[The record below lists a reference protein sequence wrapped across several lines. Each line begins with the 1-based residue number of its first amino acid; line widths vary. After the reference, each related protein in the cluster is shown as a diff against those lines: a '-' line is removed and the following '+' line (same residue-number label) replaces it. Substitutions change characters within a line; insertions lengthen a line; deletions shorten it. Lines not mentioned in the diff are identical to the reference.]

1 MLIINHLYFLYN
13 NHVCL
18 QNETSRGRRGR
29 RRRGELRTEQEI
41 GGILAILNDIG
52 ARQNEPANIIYL
64 PSKHQ
69 IIAIMKEILSKIP
82 KHLTSCPVLTD
93 KKEWILGAA
102 SLALGV
108 GSSLF
113 GANKAK
119 KAVRRAAA
127 ENTYRT
133 NAEKAWYDKNY
144 NTDYL
149 DTKAGQNL
157 MRRAKEVQ
165 DEYVRKADGAAA
177 VGGGTAASVAMAKEA
192 ANKAMG
198 DTIANV
204 AAQDTA
210 RKQHVED
217 AHLRNTQQL
226 SRERQQIE
234 QQKAQ
239 ATSDAAQNASNA
251 MFNFGVNQV
260 GSQLEGAKG
269 LKTNDLANSKPTL
282 DNTNVSQIAEGLSYK
297 TNPSGFIN
305 PSTTSGHTML
315 DEAVGELNKRK
326 PNVPHVG
333 V

>member
-1 MLIINHLYFLYN
+1 MGLL
-13 NHVCL
+13 
-18 QNETSRGRRGR
+18 EGKEG
-29 RRRGELRTEQEI
+29 GEEGVSCAPRKKLV
-41 GGILAILNDIG
+41 GFGAILNVVG
-52 ARQNEPANIIYL
+52 TRQNEPSNIIYL

-69 IIAIMKEILSKIP
+69 IIAIMTEILSKIP
-82 KHLTSCPVLTD
+82 KHLTSCPVLGD
-93 KKEWILGAA
+93 KKEWVLGAA

-119 KAVRRAAA
+119 KAARRAQA

-177 VGGGTAASVAMAKEA
+177 VGGGTGASVAMAKEA

-217 AHLRNTQQL
+217 AHLQNTQQL

-251 MFNFGVNQV
+251 MFNFGVNQL
-260 GSQLEGAKG
+260 GSELEGAKG
-269 LKTNDLANSKPTL
+269 VKTNTLDSNGKPI
-282 DNTNVSQIAEGLSYK
+282 DNTNVSHTMNETARSAASDHLAESMMSPEEKNQYRLKKAVGLS
-297 TNPSGFIN
+297 GL
-305 PSTTSGHTML
+305 G
-315 DEAVGELNKRK
+315 
-326 PNVPHVG
+326 
-333 V
+333 

>member
-1 MLIINHLYFLYN
+1 MTGNTAKRIAKYYIFALVN
-13 NHVCL
+13 
-18 QNETSRGRRGR
+18 
-29 RRRGELRTEQEI
+29 
-41 GGILAILNDIG
+41 
-52 ARQNEPANIIYL
+52 
-64 PSKHQ
+64 Q
-69 IIAIMKEILSKIP
+69 IIAIMSEILARIP
-82 KHLTSCPVLTD
+82 KNLTACPVLGE

-119 KAVRRAAA
+119 KAARRAQA
-127 ENTYRT
+127 ENQYRT

-149 DTKAGQNL
+149 DTKAGSNL
-157 MRRAKEVQ
+157 MRRAQEVQ
-165 DEYVRKADGAAA
+165 DEYIRKADGAAA
-177 VGGGTAASVAMAKEA
+177 VGGGTAASVAQAKES

-198 DTIANV
+198 DTIANI
-204 AAQDTA
+204 AAQDTS

-217 AHLRNTQQL
+217 AHLQNTQQL

-251 MFNFGVNQV
+251 LFNFGVNQL
-260 GSQLEGAKG
+260 GSELEGAKSQ
-269 LKTNDLANSKPTL
+269 NSSKLENPTPTL
-282 DNTNVSQIAEGLSYK
+282 DNKNVTDISKGLSHK
-297 TNPSGFIN
+297 ADANGLLNPNASNNQLSG
-305 PSTTSGHTML
+305 GTML
-315 DEAVGELNKRK
+315 DEAVGNLNKKK
-326 PNVPHVG
+326 PQVPHLG

>member
-1 MLIINHLYFLYN
+1 M
-13 NHVCL
+13 
-18 QNETSRGRRGR
+18 SD
-29 RRRGELRTEQEI
+29 
-41 GGILAILNDIG
+41 ILVRIQKN
-52 ARQNEPANIIYL
+52 
-64 PSKHQ
+64 
-69 IIAIMKEILSKIP
+69 
-82 KHLTSCPVLTD
+82 LTSSPVLGE

-119 KAVRRAAA
+119 KAARRAQA
-127 ENTYRT
+127 ENQYRT

-149 DTKAGQNL
+149 DTKAGSNL
-157 MRRAKEVQ
+157 LRRAQEVQ
-165 DEYVRKADGAAA
+165 DEYIRKADGAAA
-177 VGGGTAASVAMAKEA
+177 VGGGTAASVAQAKES

-217 AHLRNTQQL
+217 AHLQNTQQL

-251 MFNFGVNQV
+251 LFNFGVNQL
-260 GSQLEGAKG
+260 GSELEGAKTQNSSKLG
-269 LKTNDLANSKPTL
+269 SSASANDNKNVTQTPQVNPTGVAYEAQYGKGAAKDPIPAGYNEVGQQYDPLDLATGAK
-282 DNTNVSQIAEGLSYK
+282 
-297 TNPSGFIN
+297 
-305 PSTTSGHTML
+305 
-315 DEAVGELNKRK
+315 KRLK
-326 PNVPHVG
+326 G
-333 V
+333 

>member
-1 MLIINHLYFLYN
+1 MTGN
-13 NHVCL
+13 
-18 QNETSRGRRGR
+18 TAK
-29 RRRGELRTEQEI
+29 
-41 GGILAILNDIG
+41 AIAKYCIFALVN
-52 ARQNEPANIIYL
+52 
-64 PSKHQ
+64 Q
-69 IIAIMKEILSKIP
+69 IIAIMSDILVRIP
-82 KHLTSCPVLTD
+82 KNLTSSPVLGE

-119 KAVRRAAA
+119 KAARRAQA
-127 ENTYRT
+127 ENQYRT

-157 MRRAKEVQ
+157 MRRAQEVQ
-165 DEYVRKADGAAA
+165 DEYIRKADGAAA
-177 VGGGTAASVAMAKEA
+177 VGGGTAASVAQAKES

-198 DTIANV
+198 DTIANI
-204 AAQDTA
+204 AAQDTS

-217 AHLRNTQQL
+217 AHLQNTQQL

-251 MFNFGVNQV
+251 LFNFGVNQL
-260 GSQLEGAKG
+260 GSELEGAKSQG
-269 LKTNDLANSKPTL
+269 SSKLANPTPTL
-282 DNTNVSQIAEGLSYK
+282 DNKNVTDISNGLSHK
-297 TNPSGFIN
+297 ADANGLLNPNASNNQLAG
-305 PSTTSGHTML
+305 GTML
-315 DEAVGELNKRK
+315 DEAVGNLNKKK
-326 PNVPHVG
+326 PKVPHLG

>member
-1 MLIINHLYFLYN
+1 MGLL
-13 NHVCL
+13 
-18 QNETSRGRRGR
+18 EGK
-29 RRRGELRTEQEI
+29 E
-41 GGILAILNDIG
+41 GGGKGVSCAPRKKLVGFWAILNEIG
-52 ARQNEPANIIYL
+52 TRQNGTSNIIYL

-69 IIAIMKEILSKIP
+69 IIAIMTEILSKIP

-93 KKEWILGAA
+93 KKEWVLGAA

-119 KAVRRAAA
+119 KAARRAAA
-127 ENTYRT
+127 ENKYRT

-217 AHLRNTQQL
+217 AHLQNTQQL

-251 MFNFGVNQV
+251 MFNFGVNQL
-260 GSQLEGAKG
+260 GSELEGAKG
-269 LKTNDLANSKPTL
+269 VKTNALGLNKKPI
-282 DNTNVSQIAEGLSYK
+282 DNTIVTQQDRTAHSAASDHLAESMMTPEEKNQYRLKKAVGLS
-297 TNPSGFIN
+297 GL
-305 PSTTSGHTML
+305 G
-315 DEAVGELNKRK
+315 
-326 PNVPHVG
+326 
-333 V
+333 

>member
-1 MLIINHLYFLYN
+1 MTGN
-13 NHVCL
+13 
-18 QNETSRGRRGR
+18 TAK
-29 RRRGELRTEQEI
+29 
-41 GGILAILNDIG
+41 AIAKYCIFALVN
-52 ARQNEPANIIYL
+52 
-64 PSKHQ
+64 Q
-69 IIAIMKEILSKIP
+69 IIAIMSEILARIP
-82 KHLTSCPVLTD
+82 KNLTSSPVLGE

-119 KAVRRAAA
+119 KAARRAQA
-127 ENTYRT
+127 ENQYRT

-149 DTKAGQNL
+149 DTKAGSNL
-157 MRRAKEVQ
+157 LRRAQEVQ
-165 DEYVRKADGAAA
+165 DEYIRKADGAAA
-177 VGGGTAASVAMAKEA
+177 VGGGTAASVAQAKES

-198 DTIANV
+198 DTIANI
-204 AAQDTA
+204 AAQDTS

-217 AHLRNTQQL
+217 AHLANTQQL

-251 MFNFGVNQV
+251 LFNFGVNQL
-260 GSQLEGAKG
+260 GSELEGAKAQNNS
-269 LKTNDLANSKPTL
+269 KLANPTPTL
-282 DNTNVSQIAEGLSYK
+282 DNKNVTDISNGLSHK
-297 TNPSGFIN
+297 ADANGLLNPNASNNQLAG
-305 PSTTSGHTML
+305 GTML
-315 DEAVGELNKRK
+315 DEAVGNLNKKK
-326 PNVPHVG
+326 PKVPHLG

>member
-1 MLIINHLYFLYN
+1 MGLL
-13 NHVCL
+13 
-18 QNETSRGRRGR
+18 E
-29 RRRGELRTEQEI
+29 GEEREGEGVSCAPRKKLV
-41 GGILAILNDIG
+41 GFGAILTEVG
-52 ARQNEPANIIYL
+52 TRQNEPSNIIYL

-69 IIAIMKEILSKIP
+69 IIAIMTEILSKIP

-93 KKEWILGAA
+93 KKEWVLGAA

-119 KAVRRAAA
+119 KAARRAQA

-149 DTKAGQNL
+149 DTKAGKNL

-217 AHLRNTQQL
+217 AHLQNTQQL

-251 MFNFGVNQV
+251 MFNFGVNQL
-260 GSQLEGAKG
+260 GSELEGAKA
-269 LKTNDLANSKPTL
+269 LKTNALGSNGSGS
-282 DNTNVSQIAEGLSYK
+282 DNTNVTHTPQVNPTAIAYEAQYGKGAVKDPIPVGY
-297 TNPSGFIN
+297 NEVGQHYDP
-305 PSTTSGHTML
+305 L
-315 DEAVGELNKRK
+315 DLATGAKKKLK
-326 PNVPHVG
+326 G
-333 V
+333 